1 MDDVL
6 KRLGA
11 VESSVSDIKA
21 EVSGLT
27 ATVAHLATKTD
38 VSQVESSLIERI
50 VGMENSLIKWLV
62 GTLIAAVS
70 MAFVVARY
78 LAPN

>member
-38 VSQVESSLIERI
+38 LSQVESSLI
-50 VGMENSLIKWLV
+50 KWIV

-78 LAPN
+78 LAP

>member
-21 EVSGLT
+21 EVSGIS
-27 ATVAHLATKTD
+27 ATVAHLATKAD
-38 VSQVESSLIERI
+38 VSKLES
-50 VGMENSLIKWLV
+50 SLIKWLV

-78 LAPN
+78 LAP

>member
-11 VESSVSDIKA
+11 VESTVAAIKA

-27 ATVAHLATKTD
+27 ATVAHLATKSGLAD
-38 VSQVESSLIERI
+38 VRTELAQMESSLI
-50 VGMENSLIKWLV
+50 KWMV
-62 GTLIAAVS
+62 GTMIAAVS
-70 MAFVVARY
+70 MAFVIARY
-78 LAPN
+78 VTP